1 LRIATKGDIRI
12 HETTRESDVADM
24 DAGLSGEAATLA
36 RLASV
41 RAAQRKAFDAELPVT
56 RDVRADRLKR
66 CIAMMQAH
74 GDDFARAMSEDFGH
88 RSHDQ
93 SMLTDIAASISPARQ
108 ALKNL
113 DKWMRPERRSVQF
126 PLGLLGASA
135 RVEYQPKGVI
145 GVISPWNFPVQ
156 LTMAPLAG
164 ILAAGNRAMV
174 KSSEFT
180 PVTAALFEEVAAKFF
195 AEDELAFFS
204 GGPDVGQAFAKLPF
218 DHLIFTGAT
227 GVGRHILHAAADNLT
242 PVTLELGGKSPVII
256 GKSADMK
263 QAAERI
269 AIGKM
274 MNAGQICLAPDYLL
288 VPAEREQEL
297 IGEMTRAVSVMYPTL
312 LTNDDYTSVVNAR
325 HRDRLRGYLDDARA
339 KGGEVIEINPANED
353 FAASNGNKMPLYLVR
368 NPTED
373 MTVMQEEIFGPV
385 LPIKTVSSSD
395 EAIGYVN
402 AHDRP
407 LGLYYFGR
415 DSAEEKRVLERT
427 ISGGVTVNDVIF
439 HVSME
444 DLPFGGVGPSGMGSY
459 HGHDGFK
466 TFSHAKSVY
475 RQPKIDVAKLAG
487 LKPPYGKAT
496 RSTVAREMKQ

>member
-1 LRIATKGDIRI
+1 M
-12 HETTRESDVADM
+12 ADM
-24 DAGLSGEAATLA
+24 ETRTGSVAATLD
-36 RLASV
+36 RLAEV
-41 RAAQRKAFDAELPVT
+41 RARQRAAFDAELPVSATT
-56 RDVRADRLKR
+56 RRDRLTR
-66 CIAMMQAH
+66 CIAMMKAH
-74 GDDFARAMSEDFGH
+74 GEDFAAAMSEDFGH
-88 RSHDQ
+88 RSQAQ
-93 SMLTDIAASISPARQ
+93 SMLTDIAASISPARH

-113 DKWMRPERRSVQF
+113 DRWMRPEKRGVQF
-126 PLGLLGASA
+126 PLGLLGAKA
-135 RVEYQPKGVI
+135 RVEYQPKGVV

-164 ILAAGNRAMV
+164 IFAAGNRAMV

-180 PVTAALFEEVAAKFF
+180 PVTAALFETVAPKFF
-195 AEDELAFFS
+195 GEDELAFFS
-204 GGPDVGQAFAKLPF
+204 GGPEVGQAFARLPF

-227 GVGRHILHAAADNLT
+227 GVGKHILHAAADNLT

-256 GKSADMK
+256 GSSADMK

-288 VPAEREQEL
+288 VPMEREDEL
-297 IGEMTRAVSVMYPTL
+297 IGEITKAVSVMYPTL
-312 LTNDDYTSVVNAR
+312 LTNEDYTSVVNAR

-368 NPTED
+368 NPTDD

-385 LPIKTVSSSD
+385 LPIKSVASTD

-407 LGLYYFGR
+407 LGLYYFGK
-415 DSAEEKRVLERT
+415 DTAEEKRVMART

-466 TFSHAKSVY
+466 TFSHAKSIY
-475 RQPKIDVAKLAG
+475 RQPRIDVAKLAG
-487 LKPPYGKAT
+487 LKPPYGAT
-496 RSTVAREMKQ
+496 VRKTVAREMK